1 MIQVGSYVKV
11 MQIKEK
17 DISFLANYQ
26 LNMEQF
32 LHFSKL
38 YSVLTFVS
46 TFAERILS
54 FNVCFIAYVGFS

>member
-1 MIQVGSYVKV
+1 

-38 YSVLTFVS
+38 YSVLTFLS